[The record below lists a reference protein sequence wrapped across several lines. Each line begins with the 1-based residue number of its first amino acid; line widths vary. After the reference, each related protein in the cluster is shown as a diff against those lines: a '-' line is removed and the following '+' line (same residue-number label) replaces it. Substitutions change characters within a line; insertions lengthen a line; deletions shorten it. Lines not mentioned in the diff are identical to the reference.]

1 MKPLKKYQ
9 RLLAVALLS
18 LVTHKALAQSVS
30 SVKPGRNIVTNP
42 GFEENAASWV
52 LDNWMKNEVA
62 ADRDNKYPHSGTW
75 SMKVQLTK
83 VVNTPVVMFAFP
95 KLAIRPG
102 SAIQVRFWARGIS
115 NGANL
120 SVMIRKEVDPRPT
133 YLRTEMYLTDDWLQ
147 YIYTVQLPSDA
158 DPATTSLRFALNQ
171 TGVFWIDDVE
181 VVELP
186 PMDNSTAPLIN
197 PVRNPSFEAGTDG
210 WTATFRKREFGTPSQ
225 ESGNGAPAP
234 DNAIL
239 ETRTESNAPQ
249 GQRFL
254 SLKIDPGARAELT
267 SAYFPARYGRKAK
280 LSFYLRADS
289 TRTFSIGAGGGT
301 NSGTSVQMEPRTA
314 SSNWQQF
321 TLPLTLKPAQ
331 DGVYFVDI
339 RFNQPGAYDIDAVSL
354 VEEESSNMALYPPAI
369 AIQPADNAPI
379 ANLYTQQDTPAFK
392 LVVAGEKPG
401 FTNAYQVNVV
411 DYREQVIAK
420 YTVNVTGNANGY
432 GEAPIQA
439 PAKAFGAFRIEA
451 RAVNSNNILAEQL
464 YSVLPTL
471 PPSVERPESF
481 FGGHADFT
489 PYNLEIARKAGFR
502 WLRTWPPLAT
512 TWIAVE
518 PQPGVWNF
526 QTADIA
532 NAVKQG
538 FQVIGMLGTAPD
550 FKADINTKSPIA
562 NRWSRAYPPKN
573 ISEWKEY
580 VARCVTA
587 FGPYIKTWEVWNEPD
602 GGYLQVKPE
611 QKKNEVYATLLQAA
625 REVLDSLKSP
635 ATLIGP
641 AVANINA
648 PLGWELLEQGTGLYM
663 DAFSFHFYSL
673 AAGGNNPDNALV
685 TALLERFRM
694 YNNRK
699 GIPMPLWHTEGGM
712 YLQGGR
718 SWLSTYRIPASSPT
732 KKPEAAAAM
741 VRAALLFKAMDVKRY
756 FDFELY
762 TAASGTRVNTDMTS
776 GFIEVTGIPGPGI
789 AAHAAMVALT
799 EDATPAGFEE
809 QEQKG
814 AKVKVA
820 HFKTEKGTIDVYWSD
835 KPVAIKKLTSIKAS
849 DKLFDMMGNPVSPED
864 ARTGEFPL
872 YIIR

>member
-1 MKPLKKYQ
+1 MF
-9 RLLAVALLS
+9 A
-18 LVTHKALAQSVS
+18 LVTLKAVSQSVPP
-30 SVKPGRNIVTNP
+30 VKPGRNIVSNA
-42 GFEENAASWV
+42 GFEESAALWQ

-62 ADRDNKYPHSGTW
+62 ADRDNNYPHSGNW

-83 VVNTPVVMFAFP
+83 VINTPVVMFAFP
-95 KLAIRPG
+95 KLAVRPG
-102 SAIQVRFWARGIS
+102 SAIQVKFWARGVS

-120 SVMIRKEVDPRPT
+120 TVMIRKEVDPRPT

-147 YIYTVQLPSDA
+147 YTYTVQLPSDA

-171 TGVFWIDDVE
+171 AGVFWIDDVE

-186 PMDNSTAPLIN
+186 PMDNGPAPTIN

-234 DNAIL
+234 DNARL
-239 ETRTESNAPQ
+239 ETRTESTAPQ

-254 SLKIDPGARAELT
+254 TLKIDQDCRAELT
-267 SAYFPARYGRKAK
+267 SAYFPARYGHKAR
-280 LSFYLRADS
+280 LRCYLRADS
-289 TRTFSIGAGGGT
+289 ARTFSMGAGGGI
-301 NSGTSVQMEPRTA
+301 NSGTSVQIETRIA
-314 SSNWQQF
+314 SRNWQQF
-321 TLPLTLKPAQ
+321 TMPVTLKPAQ
-331 DGVYFVDI
+331 EGVYFVDL
-339 RFNQPGAYDIDAVSL
+339 RFNEPGAYDIDAVAL
-354 VEEESSNMALYPPAI
+354 VEEENNNVMLYPPSAS
-369 AIQPADNAPI
+369 IQPADNAPI

-392 LVVAGEKPG
+392 LVIAGEKPG
-401 FTNAYQVNVV
+401 FANTYQVAVV
-411 DYREQVIAK
+411 DYRGQTVAK
-420 YTVNVTGNANGY
+420 YTLNLTGNANGY
-432 GEAPIQA
+432 GEAQIQA

-451 RAVNSNNILAEQL
+451 RAANSNAILAEQL
-464 YSVLPTL
+464 YSVLPSL
-471 PPSVERPESF
+471 PPPAERPESF
-481 FGGHADFT
+481 FGGHADLT

-512 TWIAVE
+512 TWIAAE

-526 QTADIA
+526 QTTTIA

-550 FKADINTKSPIA
+550 FKADINPQSPIA
-562 NRWSRAYPPKN
+562 NRWSRAYPPRK

-611 QKKNEVYATLLQAA
+611 LKKNEVYATLLRAA
-625 REVLDSLKSP
+625 REVLDSLKDP

-648 PLGWELLEQGTGLYM
+648 PLGWELLEQGTGLWM

-673 AAGGNNPDNALV
+673 AAGGNNPDNAFV
-685 TALLERFRM
+685 SALLERFRM
-694 YNNRK
+694 YNNRS
-699 GIPMPLWHTEGGM
+699 GVPMPLWHTEGGM

-718 SWLSTYRIPASSPT
+718 SWLSTYRMPASSPT

-741 VRAALLFKAMDVKRY
+741 VRAALLFKAMGVKHY

-762 TAASGTRVNTDMTS
+762 TSAAGSLVNADMTS

-814 AKVKVA
+814 ARVKVA
-820 HFKTEKGTIDVYWSD
+820 HFKTGKGTIDVYWSD
-835 KPVAIKKLTSIKAS
+835 KPVAIKKITSITAR
-849 DKLFDMMGNPVSPED
+849 DKLFDMMGNPIDPED